1 MPRFESIIE
10 NDFFNPDSSHTHDGV
25 NSKKIKY
32 SDLEGTPSLDF
43 IPNSAK
49 GTEGGVAPLDTNKKV
64 PKENLPA
71 DTVYD
76 INYTHTD
83 NNFTNALKTKLDN
96 IEANSQVNDI
106 ETISAGNT
114 TLPIIN
120 KNVDIPIATKTQL
133 GLIKVGRNLSITTDG
148 VLSAS
153 GGTSGGVGGDTL
165 PIGSTVEWWS
175 EEIPE
180 NWLVCNGQAV
190 SRMEYE
196 DLFNV
201 LGTTYGSGD
210 GSTTFNLPNIQGRT
224 LIGKSNEEDYSVLG
238 KTGGEK
244 QHSLTVQ
251 EMATHSHSGS
261 TEIAKTSF
269 MRAVEVPGGNAVSNH
284 TVSNGSGAY
293 KDVGGGSSDFPGA
306 NHYHDFATNEV
317 GEGKAFSIVQPY
329 ITTFYIIKAKQ
340 SVPITSIVEDTL
352 NSTSTTNALSAN
364 QGRILNNKIVANSDL
379 ISTLQED
386 VIGVEDNMITSV
398 KLNNTALPKTNKEVN
413 IPIASKTQLGVFKV
427 GENLTISEEGI
438 LSATG
443 GGGSSGNEV
452 EVSEQAPTEGT
463 VEIWVDLK
471 EEYGFSPTIQS
482 ELYYS
487 EEGLGTNIK
496 LRDNPLDYDYL
507 LIQYYTATDQ
517 PIINGCKLIPIDV
530 HVDNSYN
537 LNENYEDT
545 DFSYI
550 YNARI
555 TLTGIGIEFSSNKTI
570 KISNGRQ
577 VIENTPIIIYKVI
590 GFKK

>member
-32 SDLEGTPSLDF
+32 SDLEGIPSLDF

-49 GTEGGVAPLDTNKKV
+49 GAQGGVAPLDINKKV

-114 TLPIIN
+114 TLPITN

-190 SRMEYE
+190 SRTEYA
-196 DLFNV
+196 DLFSA
-201 LGTTYGSGD
+201 LGVTYGEGD

-224 LIGKSNEEDYSVLG
+224 LIGKSSEEDYSVLG

-251 EMATHSHSGS
+251 EMASHSHSGS
-261 TEIAKTSF
+261 TGIAKTSF
-269 MRAVEVPGGNAVSNH
+269 MRVVEAPGGNVANNH

-293 KDVGGGSSDFPGA
+293 KDVGAGSSDFPGA

-340 SVPITSIVEDTL
+340 SVPITSMVEDVL

-379 ISTLQED
+379 ISALQED

-443 GGGSSGNEV
+443 GKNE
-452 EVSEQAPTEGT
+452 T
-463 VEIWVDLK
+463 
-471 EEYGFSPTIQS
+471 

-487 EEGLGTNIK
+487 EEGLGTNIT
-496 LRDNPLDYDYL
+496 LYDNPLNYDYL
-507 LIQYYTATDQ
+507 WVQYYTATKQ
-517 PIINGCKLIPIDV
+517 PTVEGSKLIPIQV
-530 HVDNSYN
+530 HGENVYT
-537 LNENYEDT
+537 LNETYEGS
-545 DFSYI
+545 SYS
-550 YNARI
+550 YAFNARI
-555 TLTGIGIEFSSNKTI
+555 ALTNTGVNFSSNRTI
-570 KISNGRQ
+570 RIGNEREI
-577 VIENTPIIIYKVI
+577 IENTPIIIYKII

>member
-10 NDFFNPDSSHTHDGV
+10 NDFFNPDASHTHDGV

-32 SDLEGTPSLDF
+32 SDLEGIPSLDF
-43 IPNSAK
+43 IPNSDK
-49 GTEGGVAPLDTNKKV
+49 GAQGGVAPLDTNKKV

-114 TLPIIN
+114 TLPITN

-190 SRMEYE
+190 SRTEYE

-224 LIGKSNEEDYSVLG
+224 LIGKSSEEDYSVLG

-261 TEIAKTSF
+261 TGIAKTSF
-269 MRAVEVPGGNAVSNH
+269 MRAVEVPGGNVASNH

-293 KDVGGGSSDFPGA
+293 KDVGSGSSDFPGA
-306 NHYHDFATNEV
+306 NHYHDFVTNEV

-340 SVPITSIVEDTL
+340 SVPITSTVEDVL

-364 QGRILNNKIVANSDL
+364 QGRILNNKIVANGDL
-379 ISTLQED
+379 ISALQED
-386 VIGVEDNMITSV
+386 VIGIEDNMITNV
-398 KLNNTALPKTNKEVN
+398 KLNNTVLPKTNKEVN
-413 IPIASKTQLGVFKV
+413 IPIASRTQLGVFKV

-443 GGGSSGNEV
+443 GGGSGGNEV
-452 EVSEQAPTEGT
+452 EISEQAPTEGT

-517 PIINGCKLIPIDV
+517 PIINGCKLIPINV
-530 HVDNSYN
+530 HADNSYN

-570 KISNGRQ
+570 KISSGRQ

>member
-114 TLPIIN
+114 TLPITN

-133 GLIKVGRNLSITTDG
+133 GLIKVGRNLSVTTDG

-153 GGTSGGVGGDTL
+153 GGTSGV
-165 PIGSTVEWWS
+165 
-175 EEIPE
+175 
-180 NWLVCNGQAV
+180 
-190 SRMEYE
+190 
-196 DLFNV
+196 
-201 LGTTYGSGD
+201 
-210 GSTTFNLPNIQGRT
+210 
-224 LIGKSNEEDYSVLG
+224 
-238 KTGGEK
+238 
-244 QHSLTVQ
+244 
-251 EMATHSHSGS
+251 
-261 TEIAKTSF
+261 
-269 MRAVEVPGGNAVSNH
+269 
-284 TVSNGSGAY
+284 
-293 KDVGGGSSDFPGA
+293 
-306 NHYHDFATNEV
+306 
-317 GEGKAFSIVQPY
+317 
-329 ITTFYIIKAKQ
+329 
-340 SVPITSIVEDTL
+340 VEDTL

-386 VIGVEDNMITSV
+386 VIGIEDNMITSV

-517 PIINGCKLIPIDV
+517 PIINGCKLIPINV

>member
-49 GTEGGVAPLDTNKKV
+49 GAKSGVAPLDTNKKV
-64 PKENLPA
+64 PKENLPT

-114 TLPIIN
+114 TLPITN

-133 GLIKVGRNLSITTDG
+133 GLIKVGRNLSVTTDG

-190 SRMEYE
+190 SRTKYE

-224 LIGKSNEEDYSVLG
+224 LIGKSSEEDYSVLG

-251 EMATHSHSGS
+251 EMASHSHSGS
-261 TEIAKTSF
+261 TGIAKTSF
-269 MRAVEVPGGNAVSNH
+269 MRVVEAPGGNVANNH
-284 TVSNGSGAY
+284 TVSNGPGAY
-293 KDVGGGSSDFPGA
+293 KDVGSGSSDFPGA
-306 NHYHDFATNEV
+306 NHYHDFVTNEA

-340 SVPITSIVEDTL
+340 SVPIISMVEDVF

-364 QGRILNNKIVANSDL
+364 QGRILNNKVVANGDL
-379 ISTLQED
+379 ISALQKD
-386 VIGVEDNMITSV
+386 VISIEDNMVTNI
-398 KLNNTALPKTNKEVN
+398 KLNNTILPKTNKEVN

-427 GENLTISEEGI
+427 GENLAISEEGI

-443 GGGSSGNEV
+443 GKNE
-452 EVSEQAPTEGT
+452 T
-463 VEIWVDLK
+463 
-471 EEYGFSPTIQS
+471 

-487 EEGLGTNIK
+487 EEGLGTNIT
-496 LRDNPLDYDYL
+496 LYDNPLNYDYL
-507 LIQYYTATDQ
+507 WVQYYTATEQ
-517 PIINGCKLIPIDV
+517 PTVEGSKLIPIQV
-530 HVDNSYN
+530 HGENVYT
-537 LNENYEDT
+537 LNETYEGS
-545 DFSYI
+545 SYS
-550 YNARI
+550 YAFNARI
-555 TLTGIGIEFSSNKTI
+555 ALTNTGVNFSSNRTI
-570 KISNGRQ
+570 RIGNEREI
-577 VIENTPIIIYKVI
+577 IENTPIIIYKII

>member
-1 MPRFESIIE
+1 M
-10 NDFFNPDSSHTHDGV
+10 
-25 NSKKIKY
+25 
-32 SDLEGTPSLDF
+32 
-43 IPNSAK
+43 
-49 GTEGGVAPLDTNKKV
+49 
-64 PKENLPA
+64 PA

-114 TLPIIN
+114 TLPITN

-190 SRMEYE
+190 SRTEYA
-196 DLFNV
+196 DLFSV
-201 LGTTYGSGD
+201 LGVTYGSGD

-224 LIGKSNEEDYSVLG
+224 LIGKSSEEDYSVLG

-251 EMATHSHSGS
+251 EMATHSHSGL
-261 TEIAKTSF
+261 TGIAKTPF
-269 MRAVEVPGGNAVSNH
+269 MRAVEVPGGNVVSNH

-340 SVPITSIVEDTL
+340 SVPITSTVEDVL

-364 QGRILNNKIVANSDL
+364 QGRILNNKVVANGDL
-379 ISTLQED
+379 ISALQED

-443 GGGSSGNEV
+443 GGSGGGNEV

-517 PIINGCKLIPIDV
+517 PIINGCKLIPINV
-530 HVDNSYN
+530 HADNSYN

-570 KISNGRQ
+570 KISSSRQ

>member
-10 NDFFNPDSSHTHDGV
+10 NDFFNPNSSHTHDGV

-32 SDLEGTPSLDF
+32 SDLEGIPSLDF

-114 TLPIIN
+114 TLPITN

-190 SRMEYE
+190 SRTEYE

-261 TEIAKTSF
+261 TGIAKTSF
-269 MRAVEVPGGNAVSNH
+269 MRAVEAPGGNVANNH

-340 SVPITSIVEDTL
+340 SVPITSMVEDVL

-364 QGRILNNKIVANSDL
+364 QGRILNNKVIANGDL
-379 ISTLQED
+379 ISALQED

-413 IPIASKTQLGVFKV
+413 IPIASKMQLGVFKV

-443 GGGSSGNEV
+443 GENE
-452 EVSEQAPTEGT
+452 T
-463 VEIWVDLK
+463 
-471 EEYGFSPTIQS
+471 

-487 EEGLGTNIK
+487 EEGLGTNIT
-496 LRDNPLDYDYL
+496 LYDNPLNYDYL
-507 LIQYYTATDQ
+507 WVQYYTATEQ
-517 PIINGCKLIPIDV
+517 PTVEGSKLIPIQV
-530 HVDNSYN
+530 HGENVYT
-537 LNENYEDT
+537 LNETYEGS
-545 DFSYI
+545 SYS
-550 YNARI
+550 YAFNARI
-555 TLTGIGIEFSSNKTI
+555 ALTNTGVNFSSNRTI
-570 KISNGRQ
+570 RIGNEREI
-577 VIENTPIIIYKVI
+577 IENTPIIIYKII